1 VALQPRKVPRVCAV
15 GRLRSFRGWP
25 LGSALTFWLFAALS
39 FIGWIWVYIYVPET
53 KGQSLE
59 QIQLIW
65 KGSAKG

>member
-1 VALQPRKVPRVCAV
+1 
-15 GRLRSFRGWP
+15 LRSFRGWP